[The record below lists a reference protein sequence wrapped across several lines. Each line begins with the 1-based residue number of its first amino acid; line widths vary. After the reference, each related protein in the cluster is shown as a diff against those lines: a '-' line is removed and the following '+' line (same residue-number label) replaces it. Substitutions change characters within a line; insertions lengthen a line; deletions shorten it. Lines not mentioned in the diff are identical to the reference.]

1 MALGWNLKTKEQTMN
16 FETVA
21 KAWINA
27 FNEKN
32 LSQLLA
38 LYADNAEH
46 LSPKLRQKR
55 PETGGVIRGKNELKQ
70 WWADAF
76 VNLPT
81 LHYQLERLTVGK
93 SHIFIEYTRQLEGE
107 LDLDVAEIL
116 EFENGLICHSRVY
129 HG

>member
-1 MALGWNLKTKEQTMN
+1 MALAWNLRIKEAKMD
-16 FETVA
+16 FEKIA
-21 KAWINA
+21 KAWITA

-38 LYADNAEH
+38 LYADDAEH

-55 PETGGVIRGKNELKQ
+55 PETGGVIRGKTELRQ

-107 LDLDVAEIL
+107 SDLNVTEIL
-116 EFENGLICHSRVY
+116 EFENGLIYHSRVF